1 MQIRPF
7 LADDFPEYERW
18 FSDPVL
24 NAQLGPMDR
33 DWLEHVLGNIH
44 CRQYSLTRG
53 DELVAVV
60 GVCLPVEAHPY
71 YFVTDLAVRPE
82 LRGTGVGRGVMGLV
96 MGHPELQCSTLWRAG
111 VMPDNPAALA
121 FLTRLG
127 WARREPDTP
136 FDQLIEF
143 EFQRQPA
150 VPSFR

>member
-7 LADDFPEYERW
+7 LADDFPEYESW
-18 FSDPVL
+18 FADPVL

-33 DWLEHVLGNIH
+33 NWLAHVLADAGSV
-44 CRQYSLTRG
+44 QYSILHG
-53 DELVAVV
+53 DQLVAVV

-82 LRGTGVGRGVMGLV
+82 LRGTGVGREVMAL
-96 MGHPELQCSTLWRAG
+96 MMSHPELQLSTLWRAG

-127 WARREPDTP
+127 WARRERDTP
-136 FDQLIEF
+136 FDEMIEV
-143 EFQRQPA
+143 EFQRRPA
-150 VPSFR
+150 VPGFR